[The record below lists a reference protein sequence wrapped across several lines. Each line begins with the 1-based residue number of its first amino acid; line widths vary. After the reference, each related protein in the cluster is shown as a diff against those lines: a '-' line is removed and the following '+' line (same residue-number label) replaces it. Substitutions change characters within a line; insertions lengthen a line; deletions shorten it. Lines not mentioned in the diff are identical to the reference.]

1 MSVHIEL
8 KGLGNL
14 GLSLPLRVLP
24 ISGKDL
30 YTFTN
35 DLNSPAAPFPTAGSI
50 SKSPPKS
57 LLAISQLLGEGR
69 RVNSYQLCEEVQ
81 AYSLKRDD
89 LVINLALKCVCFKL
103 V

>member
-1 MSVHIEL
+1 MNAFFTSLISFALTASAHVSAYRAERSF
-8 KGLGNL
+8 GNL
-14 GLSLPLRVLP
+14 GLSLPLRILP

-57 LLAISQLLGEGR
+57 LLAISQLLGEG
-69 RVNSYQLCEEVQ
+69 Q
-81 AYSLKRDD
+81 AGEFLSTL
-89 LVINLALKCVCFKL
+89 
-103 V
+103 